1 MPRTV
6 TVPVFIAVLAATAED
21 ARPQIV
27 VTDEKFGS
35 KRFNDY
41 IWFRSTVDIVIPD
54 VVIAAPSTPPT
65 PEPDP

>member
-6 TVPVFIAVLAATAED
+6 TVPVFIAVLTATAED

-27 VTDEKFGS
+27 VTDAKFGN

-41 IWFRSTVDIVIPD
+41 IWFRSTVDISIPD
-54 VVIAAPSTPPT
+54 IVTPATSTPST